1 MSSRRAQKE
10 AARKARLANERAD
23 AERRARR
30 KQRLSLAGGF
40 GVIVVIAGAL
50 LLLARGQ
57 PPTPS
62 TPPAKAGA
70 GLPPYRTHDLAAAAR
85 LAGARRISHDYSY
98 GIGDHTSGNV
108 TYPTNPPTNGP
119 HFFTPAL
126 DGSYAGKSSPR
137 TEQVVHSLEHGRVVI
152 QYRPGLRASTLRELE
167 ALYAESPQHVL
178 LVENKTSMPC
188 DVAATAWAHGVLC
201 PHFTQASID
210 ALRAFRDRYRDKGP
224 ERIA

>member
-1 MSSRRAQKE
+1 MSSRRGQKE

-30 KQRLSLAGGF
+30 RQRLSLAGGF
-40 GVIVVIAGAL
+40 GVVIVIAGAL
-50 LLLARGQ
+50 LLLAQGHSPTNSSPQ
-57 PPTPS
+57 P
-62 TPPAKAGA
+62 KAGA
-70 GLPPYRTHDLAAAAR
+70 RLPPYRTHDLTAAAR
-85 LAGARRISHDYSY
+85 MAGARQISPDYSF
-98 GIGDHTSGNV
+98 GIGDHTSGKV

-126 DGSYAGKSSPR
+126 DGSYVGKSSPR
-137 TEQVVHSLEHGRVVI
+137 TEQVVHSLEHERVVI
-152 QYRPGLRASTLRELE
+152 QYRPGLQASTLRELE

-201 PHFTQASID
+201 PHLTQASID
-210 ALRAFRDRYRDKGP
+210 ALRAFRDKYRDQGP
-224 ERIA
+224 ERIP